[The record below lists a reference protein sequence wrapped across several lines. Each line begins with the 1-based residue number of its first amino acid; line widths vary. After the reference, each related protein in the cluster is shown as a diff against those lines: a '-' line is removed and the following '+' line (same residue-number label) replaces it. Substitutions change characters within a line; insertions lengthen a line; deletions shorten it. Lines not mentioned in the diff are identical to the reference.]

1 MNDRLIIRDLLLRGI
16 VGIND
21 EERVKRQDILLN
33 LEIESDTRP
42 VAKDDDLDAGVN
54 YRTVAKEIGAL
65 VEGSRYFTV
74 ERLAEEVAR
83 AILADERVTAVKVTL
98 EKPGALRFA
107 ESAGVSIVRRPA
119 DFA

>member
-16 VGIND
+16 VGVND

-33 LEIESDTRP
+33 LEIEADTRA
-42 VAKDDDLDAGVN
+42 VARNDDLEAGVN
-54 YRTVAKEIGAL
+54 YRSVAKKVGAY
-65 VEGSRYFTV
+65 VEQSSFFTV

-83 AILADERVTAVKVTL
+83 LILADERVTEVKVTL

-119 DFA
+119 DFK